1 MAENTYRKKDNENKE
16 KAKGNTEPTKTVFQ
30 MLESSLGL
38 NNIMIAGLPVKH
50 VPRIAFI
57 MALLIFY
64 IANTHQANRIV
75 RNTAK
80 AKSEVQD
87 LRADYTTLKADL
99 MFKSKQSEVAKRV
112 AALGLEESLVPPY
125 KIEVETEE

>member
-1 MAENTYRKKDNENKE
+1 MAENTYRKKESEKNEKV
-16 KAKGNTEPTKTVFQ
+16 KGNAEPRRTVFQ

-38 NNIMIAGLPVKH
+38 NNVMIEGLPVQQ
-50 VPRIAFI
+50 VPKIVFI

-64 IANTHQANRIV
+64 IANTHYADKIV

-80 AKSEVQD
+80 AKSEVED

-125 KIEVETEE
+125 KIEVEEEN